1 MFYHNA
7 FAFLYFS
14 FIVSIVLIQFGNCV
28 KSESKSRSS
37 SSSSPASNNH
47 QEVGAS
53 SSKYPYHSPTKFA
66 KGLRRN
72 EKHHTKLY
80 VMYSDKIGSTN
91 NPYHQV
97 IYNSHAKDS
106 FLRSRKSAEKAER
119 MEKVAKRLRID
130 SKFSVKDQ
138 PRTRLQAKK
147 LQESQH
153 AAGQHAATSSHSTD
167 RNSDATS

>member
-1 MFYHNA
+1 MFHHNA
-7 FAFLYFS
+7 FAFLYFT
-14 FIVSIVLIQFGNCV
+14 FIFSIVLIQFGNCV
-28 KSESKSRSS
+28 KSEPNSRSS
-37 SSSSPASNNH
+37 SSSSPVSNNH

-91 NPYHQV
+91 NPYYQL

-106 FLRSRKSAEKAER
+106 LLRSRKSAEKAEK

-147 LQESQH
+147 SQES
-153 AAGQHAATSSHSTD
+153 QHAATSSHSADT
-167 RNSDATS
+167 NSDATS